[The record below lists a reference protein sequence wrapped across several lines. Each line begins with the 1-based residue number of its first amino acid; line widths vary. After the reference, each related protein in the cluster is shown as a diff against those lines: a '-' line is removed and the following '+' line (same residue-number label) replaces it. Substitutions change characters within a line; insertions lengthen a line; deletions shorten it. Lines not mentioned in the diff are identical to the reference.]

1 MSTPAET
8 TTPAGSGS
16 AALAAISHGTSS
28 PAGQAVVQALAEEVS
43 RLASSDEAVGAVRIG
58 HVDVQQPDIAATL
71 GSLAAG
77 EAAVLVPLLLSA
89 GFHVNVDMK
98 EAVEEAG
105 RPAVIAGALGPD
117 ERLAAV
123 LERRLAEAGADP
135 RKDTVVLV
143 AAGSSDTSAV
153 RDVGETA
160 RLLSER
166 LGVAVQEAYLSFA
179 EPSVAEAIRAAQEA
193 AQKKSQEKTPEG
205 RVAVVSYL
213 LAPGYFQGLLESRA
227 AQAGT
232 TLVTQPLLHLEDGE
246 PVVPEELPQIVLDR
260 YRAAA

>member
-1 MSTPAET
+1 MITRAGT
-8 TTPAGSGS
+8 TTPAGTGS

-28 PAGQAVVQALAEEVS
+28 SAGQAVVQALADEVS
-43 RLASSDEAVGAVRIG
+43 RLAAPDDAVGPVRIG

-71 GSLAAG
+71 GALDDG
-77 EAAVLVPLLLSA
+77 RDAVLVPLLLSA

-105 RPAVIAGALGPD
+105 RSAVIAGALGPD

-123 LERRLAEAGADP
+123 LERRLAEAGADL
-135 RKDTVVLV
+135 RKDTVVLA
-143 AAGSSDTSAV
+143 AAGSSDASAV
-153 RDVGETA
+153 RDVGKTA

-166 LGVAVQEAYLSFA
+166 LGSPVQEAYLSFA
-179 EPSVAEAIRAAQEA
+179 EPTVAEAIRSAQESA
-193 AQKKSQEKTPEG
+193 PAG

-246 PVVPEELPQIVLDR
+246 PMVPEELPQIVLDR